1 MFTVKINITID
12 NIMKDKK
19 LENKDYFDEEF
30 QYEAVKALLEQ
41 TGLFGKMYSILEQNA
56 FKDSALRAIVAFSKD
71 YYKKNGFPPDY
82 VAIKAGLKGKA
93 GLDYTDLCSSIA
105 RLKCASTEGQDVIVE
120 NLYKFFK
127 LKAITA
133 LINKGMEMI
142 NGNEDD
148 DKIISK
154 FTKEIEKISA
164 IGKDNGLIT
173 SFNEDTITNACM
185 RGDNEVVPT
194 GIKELD
200 ECLCGGLGRG
210 EIGLFAAPTG
220 YGKTTAATI
229 FAHNAS
235 KLGYNVV
242 QIFFEDKP
250 EDIVRKHL
258 AMTMDTN
265 SNTFR
270 RMDENEAGRIAK
282 DAMTRDGSVAVSE
295 HLRIVRMADG
305 NTTVE
310 DIDNLLRSLT
320 NNGFKPDMVLIDY
333 FSSLKHSANPTKDKL
348 EAQARCMRKIV
359 DTIAYKYN
367 CAVWVMQQTN
377 RGAVSKEADNTMAS
391 WQGSYEATQP
401 ASVWLMLQRTKE
413 QKANFK
419 ADLIFH
425 KTRHSQPK
433 NDLYDIV
440 FDNARLRMD
449 CSGAMDS
456 DDELE
461 WKDDVIK
468 NNGNFIGTI

>member
-1 MFTVKINITID
+1 MI
-12 NIMKDKK
+12 KK
-19 LENKDYFDEEF
+19 TLENKDYFDEEF

-41 TGLFGKMYSILEQNA
+41 NGLFGKMYSILEQNA
-56 FKDSALRAIVAFSKD
+56 FKDNALRAIVAFSKD

-93 GLDYTDLCSSIA
+93 GLDTTDLCSSIA

-265 SNTFR
+265 SNAFR
-270 RMDENEAGRIAK
+270 RMDEDEAGRIAK

-333 FSSLKHSANPTKDKL
+333 FSSLKHSANPVKDKL

-377 RGAVSKEADNTMAS
+377 RGAVSKETDNTMGS
-391 WQGSYEATQP
+391 WQGSFEATQP

>member
-1 MFTVKINITID
+1 
-12 NIMKDKK
+12 MKDKK

-41 TGLFGKMYSILEQNA
+41 NGLFGKMYSILEQNA
-56 FKDSALRAIVAFSKD
+56 FKDNALRAIVAFSKE
-71 YYKKNGFPPDY
+71 YYNKTGFPPDY
-82 VAIKAGLKGKA
+82 VTIKVKLKEKA

-105 RLKCASTEGQDVIVE
+105 RLKCASTEGQDTIVE
-120 NLYKFFK
+120 NLYKFFT
-127 LKAITA
+127 LKAMTA
-133 LINKGMEMI
+133 LFNKGLEMI
-142 NGNEDD
+142 NGDEDK
-148 DKIISK
+148 DKILSK
-154 FTKEIEKISA
+154 LRKEIEKISA

-173 SFNEDTITNACM
+173 VFNEETIMNSCM
-185 RGDNEVVPT
+185 KGDNEVVPT

-258 AMTMDTN
+258 AMIMDTN

-270 RMDENEAGRIAK
+270 RMDEDEAGRIAN
-282 DAMTRDGSVAVSE
+282 DAMSRTGSITVSE
-295 HLRIVRMADG
+295 HLKLVRMADG

-310 DIDNLLRSLT
+310 DIDNLIKGLI
-320 NNGFKPDMVLIDY
+320 NADDFKPDMVLIDY
-333 FSSLKHSANPTKDKL
+333 FSSLKHSSDPFKNKW

-377 RGAVSKEADNTMAS
+377 RGAVAKEADNTMAS

-419 ADLIFH
+419 ADIIFQ

-449 CSGAMDS
+449 CSGAMTA
-456 DDELE
+456 DDDLE

>member
-1 MFTVKINITID
+1 
-12 NIMKDKK
+12 MKDKK

-41 TGLFGKMYSILEQNA
+41 TGLFGKMYGILEQNA
-56 FKDSALRAIVAFSKD
+56 FKDNALRAIVAFSKD

-93 GLDYTDLCSSIA
+93 GLDTTDLCSSIA
-105 RLKCASTEGQDVIVE
+105 RLKCASTEGQDVIVD

-133 LINKGMEMI
+133 LINKGLEMI

-173 SFNEDTITNACM
+173 YFNEDTITNACM

-265 SNTFR
+265 SNAFR
-270 RMDENEAGRIAK
+270 RMDEDEAGRIAK

-333 FSSLKHSANPTKDKL
+333 FSSLKHSANPVKDKL

-377 RGAVSKEADNTMAS
+377 RGAVSKETDNTMGS
-391 WQGSYEATQP
+391 WQGSFEATQP

-419 ADLIFH
+419 ADIIFH

-433 NDLYDIV
+433 NDLYNIV

>member
-1 MFTVKINITID
+1 MI
-12 NIMKDKK
+12 KK
-19 LENKDYFDEEF
+19 TLENKDYFDEEF

-41 TGLFGKMYSILEQNA
+41 TGLFGKMYGILEQNA
-56 FKDSALRAIVAFSKD
+56 FKDNALRAIVAFSKEQ
-71 YYKKNGFPPDY
+71 YKKNGVPPDY
-82 VAIKAGLKGKA
+82 VTIKAKLKGKS

-105 RLKCASTEGQDVIVE
+105 RLKCASTEGQDAIVE
-120 NLYKFFK
+120 NLYKFFT
-127 LKAITA
+127 LKAMTA
-133 LINKGMEMI
+133 LFNKGLEMI

-148 DKIISK
+148 DKILSK
-154 FTKEIEKISA
+154 LRKEIEKISA

-200 ECLCGGLGRG
+200 EHLCGGLGRG

-265 SNTFR
+265 SNDFR
-270 RMDENEAGRIAK
+270 KLGQEEAERIAK
-282 DAMTRDGSVAVSE
+282 DAMTKDGSLAVSE

-333 FSSLKHSANPTKDKL
+333 FSSLKHSSDPFKNKW
-348 EAQARCMRKIV
+348 EAQAHCMRKIV
-359 DTIAYKYN
+359 ETIAYKYN

-419 ADLIFH
+419 ADIIFQ

-433 NDLYDIV
+433 NDLLDIV

-449 CSGAMDS
+449 CSGAMTA

-461 WKDDVIK
+461 WKEENSK
-468 NNGNFIGTI
+468 PNGNFIGTI

>member
-1 MFTVKINITID
+1 MKKNKYKKKHNDMINK
-12 NIMKDKK
+12 N
-19 LENKDYFDEEF
+19 LENKDYFDDEF
-30 QYEAVKALLEQ
+30 QYKAVKALLEQ
-41 TGLFGKMYSILEQNA
+41 TGLFGKMYGILEQNA
-56 FKDSALRAIVAFSKD
+56 FKDNTLRAILAYSKD
-71 YYKKNGFPPDY
+71 YFKKNGYPPDY

-93 GLDYTDLCSSIA
+93 GLDTTELASSIA
-105 RLKCASTEGQDVIVE
+105 RLKCESTMGQDVIVE

-154 FTKEIEKISA
+154 FTKDIEKISA
-164 IGKDNGLIT
+164 IGRDNGIVT
-173 SFNEDTITNACM
+173 SFNEETVKDACM
-185 RGDNEVVPT
+185 KGDNEVVPT

-200 ECLCGGLGRG
+200 EALCGGLGRG

-235 KLGYNVV
+235 KLGYNAV

-250 EDIVRKHL
+250 EDIIRKHL

-265 SNTFR
+265 SNAFR
-270 RMDENEAGRIAK
+270 RKGEEEAQRIAK
-282 DAMTRDGSVAVSE
+282 DAMTREGSVAVSE

-320 NNGFKPDMVLIDY
+320 NNGFKPDIVLIDY
-333 FSSLKHSANPTKDKL
+333 FSSLKHSTNPTKNQI
-348 EAQARCMRKIV
+348 ESQSRCMRKIV
-359 DTIAYKYN
+359 EVIAYKYN
-367 CAVWVMQQTN
+367 SAVWVFQQTN
-377 RGAVSKEADNTMAS
+377 RGAVAKDVDSTMGS
-391 WQGSYEATQP
+391 WQGAYEATQP

-433 NDLYDIV
+433 NDLLDIV

-449 CSGAMDS
+449 CSGAMTA
-456 DDELE
+456 DDDLE
-461 WKDDVIK
+461 WKEENSNPK
-468 NNGNFIGTI
+468 GNFIGTL

>member
-1 MFTVKINITID
+1 MI
-12 NIMKDKK
+12 KK
-19 LENKDYFDEEF
+19 TLENKDYFDEEF

-41 TGLFGKMYSILEQNA
+41 TGLFGKMYGILEQNA
-56 FKDSALRAIVAFSKD
+56 FKDNALRAIVAFSKD

-82 VAIKAGLKGKA
+82 VAIKAGLKGKS

-105 RLKCASTEGQDVIVE
+105 RLKCASTEGQDIIVE

-173 SFNEDTITNACM
+173 SFNEDTVTNACM

-258 AMTMDTN
+258 AMIMDTN
-265 SNTFR
+265 SNAFR
-270 RMDENEAGRIAK
+270 RMDEDEAGRIAK

-333 FSSLKHSANPTKDKL
+333 FSSLKHSTNPNKDKW

-377 RGAVSKEADNTMAS
+377 RGAVAKETDSTMGS
-391 WQGSYEATQP
+391 WQGSFEATQP

-419 ADLIFH
+419 ADLIFQ

-433 NDLYDIV
+433 NDLLDIV

-449 CSGAMDS
+449 CSGAITA
-456 DDELE
+456 DDDLE
-461 WKDDVIK
+461 WKEESKSDDSCWEDKIK
-468 NNGNFIGTI
+468 KTYFR

>member
-1 MFTVKINITID
+1 MNITID

-41 TGLFGKMYSILEQNA
+41 TGLFGKMYGILEQNA
-56 FKDSALRAIVAFSKD
+56 FKDNALRAIVAFSKD

-93 GLDYTDLCSSIA
+93 GLDTTDLCSSIA

-265 SNTFR
+265 SNAFR
-270 RMDENEAGRIAK
+270 RMDEDEAGRIAK

-333 FSSLKHSANPTKDKL
+333 FSSLKHSANPVKDKL

-377 RGAVSKEADNTMAS
+377 RGAVSKETDNTMGS
-391 WQGSYEATQP
+391 WQGSFEATQP

-449 CSGAMDS
+449 CSGAMNS

>member
-1 MFTVKINITID
+1 MI
-12 NIMKDKK
+12 KK
-19 LENKDYFDEEF
+19 TLENKDYFDEEF

-41 TGLFGKMYSILEQNA
+41 NGLFGKMYSILEQNA
-56 FKDSALRAIVAFSKD
+56 FKDNALRAIVAFSKD

-93 GLDYTDLCSSIA
+93 GLDTTDLCSSIA
-105 RLKCASTEGQDVIVE
+105 RLKCASTEGQDVIVD

-164 IGKDNGLIT
+164 IGSDNGLIT

-265 SNTFR
+265 SNAFR
-270 RMDENEAGRIAK
+270 RMDEDEAGRIAK

-333 FSSLKHSANPTKDKL
+333 FSSLKHSASPIKDKN

-377 RGAVSKEADNTMAS
+377 RGAVAKEADNTMAS

-433 NDLYDIV
+433 NDLLDIV

-449 CSGAMDS
+449 CSGAMNS

>member
-1 MFTVKINITID
+1 MVK
-12 NIMKDKK
+12 KK
-19 LENKDYFDEEF
+19 TLENKDYFDEEF

-41 TGLFGKMYSILEQNA
+41 NGLFGKMYSILEQNA
-56 FKDSALRAIVAFSKD
+56 FKDNALRAIVAFSKE
-71 YYKKNGFPPDY
+71 YYNKTGFPPDY
-82 VAIKAGLKGKA
+82 VTIKVKLKEKA

-105 RLKCASTEGQDVIVE
+105 RLKCASTMGQDTIVE
-120 NLYKFFK
+120 NLYKFFT
-127 LKAITA
+127 LKAMTA
-133 LINKGMEMI
+133 LFNKGLEMI
-142 NGNEDD
+142 NGDEDK
-148 DKIISK
+148 DKILSK
-154 FTKEIEKISA
+154 LRKEIEKISA

-173 SFNEDTITNACM
+173 VFNEETIMNSCM
-185 RGDNEVVPT
+185 KGDNEVVPT

-235 KLGYNVV
+235 EMGYNVV

-258 AMTMDTN
+258 AMIMDTN

-282 DAMTRDGSVAVSE
+282 DAMSRTGSITVSE
-295 HLRIVRMADG
+295 HLKLVRMADG

-310 DIDNLLRSLT
+310 DIDNLIKGLI
-320 NNGFKPDMVLIDY
+320 NADDFKPDMVLIDY
-333 FSSLKHSANPTKDKL
+333 FSSLKHSSDPFKNKW
-348 EAQARCMRKIV
+348 EAQAHCMRKIIE
-359 DTIAYKYN
+359 TIAYKYN

-377 RGAVSKEADNTMAS
+377 RGAVAKEADNTMAS

-419 ADLIFH
+419 ADIIFQ

-449 CSGAMDS
+449 CSGAMNS
-456 DDELE
+456 DDDLE

>member
-1 MFTVKINITID
+1 MI
-12 NIMKDKK
+12 KK
-19 LENKDYFDEEF
+19 TLENKDYFDEEF

-41 TGLFGKMYSILEQNA
+41 NGLFGKMYGILEQNA
-56 FKDSALRAIVAFSKD
+56 FKDNALRAIVAFSKD

-93 GLDYTDLCSSIA
+93 GLDTTDLCSSIA

-154 FTKEIEKISA
+154 FTKDIEKISA

-185 RGDNEVVPT
+185 KGDNEVVPT

-265 SNTFR
+265 SNAFR
-270 RMDENEAGRIAK
+270 RMDEDEAGRIAK
-282 DAMTRDGSVAVSE
+282 EAMTRDGSVAVSE

-333 FSSLKHSANPTKDKL
+333 FSSLKHSSNPNKDKW

-377 RGAVSKEADNTMAS
+377 RGAVAKETDNTMGS
-391 WQGSYEATQP
+391 WQGSFEATQP

-419 ADLIFH
+419 ADIIFQ

-433 NDLYDIV
+433 NDLLDIV

-449 CSGAMDS
+449 CSGAMTA

-461 WKDDVIK
+461 WKEESNPDNLQGGEEFDRMY
-468 NNGNFIGTI
+468 FR

>member
-1 MFTVKINITID
+1 MTKNT
-12 NIMKDKK
+12 

-82 VAIKAGLKGKA
+82 VAIQAGLKGKA
-93 GLDYTDLCSSIA
+93 GLDTTDLCSSIA

-164 IGKDNGLIT
+164 IGKDTGIIT
-173 SFNEDTITNACM
+173 YFNEDTIINACM
-185 RGDNEVVPT
+185 KGDNEVVPT

-265 SNTFR
+265 SNAFR
-270 RMDENEAGRIAK
+270 LKGEDEAGRIAK
-282 DAMTRDGSVAVSE
+282 DAMTRDGSVAVNE

-333 FSSLKHSANPTKDKL
+333 FSSLKHSTNPNKDKW

-419 ADLIFH
+419 ADIIFQ

-433 NDLYDIV
+433 NDLLDIV

-449 CSGAMDS
+449 CSGAMTA

-461 WKDDVIK
+461 WKEESNPDNLQGGEEFDRMY
-468 NNGNFIGTI
+468 FR

>member
-1 MFTVKINITID
+1 MI
-12 NIMKDKK
+12 KK
-19 LENKDYFDEEF
+19 TLENKDYFDEEF

-41 TGLFGKMYSILEQNA
+41 TGLFGKMYGILEQNA
-56 FKDSALRAIVAFSKD
+56 FKDNALRAIVAFSKD

-93 GLDYTDLCSSIA
+93 GLDTTDLCSSIA

-265 SNTFR
+265 SNAFR
-270 RMDENEAGRIAK
+270 RMDEDEAGRIAK
-282 DAMTRDGSVAVSE
+282 DAMKRDGSVAVSE

-377 RGAVSKEADNTMAS
+377 RGAVAKETDNTMGS
-391 WQGSYEATQP
+391 WQGSFEATQP

>member
-1 MFTVKINITID
+1 
-12 NIMKDKK
+12 MKDKR

-41 TGLFGKMYSILEQNA
+41 TGLFGKMYGILEQNA
-56 FKDSALRAIVAFSKD
+56 FKDNALRAIVAFSKD

-93 GLDYTDLCSSIA
+93 GLDTTDLCSSIA

-164 IGKDNGLIT
+164 IGSDNGLIT

-265 SNTFR
+265 SNAFR
-270 RMDENEAGRIAK
+270 RMDEDEAGRIAK

-333 FSSLKHSANPTKDKL
+333 FSSLKHSASPIKDKN

-377 RGAVSKEADNTMAS
+377 RGAVAKEADNTMAS

-433 NDLYDIV
+433 NDLLDIV

-449 CSGAMDS
+449 CSGAMTA
-456 DDELE
+456 DDDLE

>member
-1 MFTVKINITID
+1 MI
-12 NIMKDKK
+12 KK
-19 LENKDYFDEEF
+19 TLENKDYFDEEF

-41 TGLFGKMYSILEQNA
+41 NGLFGKMYGILEQNA
-56 FKDSALRAIVAFSKD
+56 FKDNALRAIVAFSKD

-93 GLDYTDLCSSIA
+93 GLDTTDLCSSIA

-154 FTKEIEKISA
+154 FTKDIEKISA
-164 IGKDNGLIT
+164 IGKDNSLIT

-265 SNTFR
+265 SNAFR
-270 RMDENEAGRIAK
+270 RMDEDEAGRIAK

-377 RGAVSKEADNTMAS
+377 RGAVSKETDNTMGS
-391 WQGSYEATQP
+391 WQGSFEATQP

-433 NDLYDIV
+433 NDLLDIV

-449 CSGAMDS
+449 CSGAMTA
-456 DDELE
+456 DDDLE

-468 NNGNFIGTI
+468 NNGNFIGII

>member
-1 MFTVKINITID
+1 MI
-12 NIMKDKK
+12 KK
-19 LENKDYFDEEF
+19 TLENKDYFDEEF

-41 TGLFGKMYSILEQNA
+41 TGLFGKMYGILEQNA
-56 FKDSALRAIVAFSKD
+56 FKDNALRAIVAFSKD

-93 GLDYTDLCSSIA
+93 GLDTTDLCSSIA

-265 SNTFR
+265 SNAFR
-270 RMDENEAGRIAK
+270 RMDEDEAGRIAK

-333 FSSLKHSANPTKDKL
+333 FSSLRGAGGGGKYKL

-377 RGAVSKEADNTMAS
+377 RGAVAKETDNTMGS
-391 WQGSYEATQP
+391 WQGSFEATQP

>member
-1 MFTVKINITID
+1 MI
-12 NIMKDKK
+12 KK
-19 LENKDYFDEEF
+19 TLENKDYFDEEF

-41 TGLFGKMYSILEQNA
+41 TGLFGKMYGILEQNA
-56 FKDSALRAIVAFSKD
+56 FKDNALRAIVAFSKD

-93 GLDYTDLCSSIA
+93 GLDTTDLCSSIA
-105 RLKCASTEGQDVIVE
+105 RLKCASTMGQDVIVE

-265 SNTFR
+265 SNAFR
-270 RMDENEAGRIAK
+270 RMDEDEAGRIAK

-333 FSSLKHSANPTKDKL
+333 FSSLKHSSNPNKDKW

-377 RGAVSKEADNTMAS
+377 RGAVAKETDNTMGS
-391 WQGSYEATQP
+391 WQGSFEATQP

-419 ADLIFH
+419 ADIIFQ

-449 CSGAMDS
+449 CSGAMNS

>member
-1 MFTVKINITID
+1 
-12 NIMKDKK
+12 MKEKR

-41 TGLFGKMYSILEQNA
+41 TGLFGKMYGILEQNA
-56 FKDSALRAIVAFSKD
+56 FKDSALRAIVALSKE
-71 YYKKNGFPPDY
+71 YYNKTGFPPDY
-82 VAIKAGLKGKA
+82 VTIKAKLKGKA

-105 RLKCASTEGQDVIVE
+105 RLKCASTEGQDAIVE
-120 NLYKFFK
+120 NLYKFFT
-127 LKAITA
+127 LKAMTA
-133 LINKGMEMI
+133 LFNKGLEMI
-142 NGNEDD
+142 NGDEDK
-148 DKIISK
+148 DKILSK
-154 FTKEIEKISA
+154 LRKEIEKISA

-173 SFNEDTITNACM
+173 SLNEDTVTNACM

-258 AMTMDTN
+258 AMIMDTN

-270 RMDENEAGRIAK
+270 RMDEDEAKRIAK
-282 DAMTRDGSVAVSE
+282 DAMSRTGSITVSE
-295 HLRIVRMADG
+295 HLKLVRMADG

-310 DIDNLLRSLT
+310 DIDNLIKGLI
-320 NNGFKPDMVLIDY
+320 NADDFKPDMVLIDY
-333 FSSLKHSANPTKDKL
+333 FSSLKHSSDPFKNKW
-348 EAQARCMRKIV
+348 EAQAHCMRKIIE
-359 DTIAYKYN
+359 TIAYKYN

-419 ADLIFH
+419 ADIIFQ

-456 DDELE
+456 DDDLE

>member
-1 MFTVKINITID
+1 MI
-12 NIMKDKK
+12 KK
-19 LENKDYFDEEF
+19 TLENKDYFDEEF

-41 TGLFGKMYSILEQNA
+41 TGLFGKMYGILEQNA
-56 FKDSALRAIVAFSKD
+56 FKDNALRAIVAFSKD

-93 GLDYTDLCSSIA
+93 GLDTTDLCSSIA

-164 IGKDNGLIT
+164 IGKDTGIIT
-173 SFNEDTITNACM
+173 YFNEDTIINACM
-185 RGDNEVVPT
+185 KGDNEVVPT

-265 SNTFR
+265 SNAFR
-270 RMDENEAGRIAK
+270 LKGEDEAGRIAK
-282 DAMTRDGSVAVSE
+282 DAMTRDGSVAVNE

-377 RGAVSKEADNTMAS
+377 RGAVAKETDNTMGS
-391 WQGSYEATQP
+391 WQGSFEATQP

-433 NDLYDIV
+433 NDLYNIV

>member
-1 MFTVKINITID
+1 
-12 NIMKDKK
+12 
-19 LENKDYFDEEF
+19 
-30 QYEAVKALLEQ
+30 
-41 TGLFGKMYSILEQNA
+41 
-56 FKDSALRAIVAFSKD
+56 
-71 YYKKNGFPPDY
+71 
-82 VAIKAGLKGKA
+82 
-93 GLDYTDLCSSIA
+93 
-105 RLKCASTEGQDVIVE
+105 
-120 NLYKFFK
+120 
-127 LKAITA
+127 
-133 LINKGMEMI
+133 
-142 NGNEDD
+142 
-148 DKIISK
+148 
-154 FTKEIEKISA
+154 
-164 IGKDNGLIT
+164 
-173 SFNEDTITNACM
+173 
-185 RGDNEVVPT
+185 
-194 GIKELD
+194 
-200 ECLCGGLGRG
+200 
-210 EIGLFAAPTG
+210 
-220 YGKTTAATI
+220 
-229 FAHNAS
+229 
-235 KLGYNVV
+235 
-242 QIFFEDKP
+242 
-250 EDIVRKHL
+250 
-258 AMTMDTN
+258 
-265 SNTFR
+265 
-270 RMDENEAGRIAK
+270 
-282 DAMTRDGSVAVSE
+282 
-295 HLRIVRMADG
+295 MADG

-333 FSSLKHSANPTKDKL
+333 FSSLKHSTNPNKDKW

>member
-1 MFTVKINITID
+1 MI
-12 NIMKDKK
+12 KK
-19 LENKDYFDEEF
+19 TLENKDYFDEEF

-41 TGLFGKMYSILEQNA
+41 TGLFGKMYGILEQNA
-56 FKDSALRAIVAFSKD
+56 FKDNALRAIVAFSKEH
-71 YYKKNGFPPDY
+71 YKKNGVPPDY
-82 VAIKAGLKGKA
+82 VTIKAKLKGKS

-105 RLKCASTEGQDVIVE
+105 RLKCASTMGQDAIVE
-120 NLYKFFK
+120 NLYKFFT
-127 LKAITA
+127 LKAMTA
-133 LINKGMEMI
+133 LFNKGLEMI
-142 NGNEDD
+142 NGDEDE
-148 DKIISK
+148 DKILSK
-154 FTKEIEKISA
+154 LRKEIEKISA
-164 IGKDNGLIT
+164 IGSDNGLIT
-173 SFNEDTITNACM
+173 SLNEDTVTNACM

-258 AMTMDTN
+258 AMIMDTN
-265 SNTFR
+265 SNSFR
-270 RMDENEAGRIAK
+270 RLGQEEAERIAK

-333 FSSLKHSANPTKDKL
+333 FSSLKHSTNPNKDKW

-377 RGAVSKEADNTMAS
+377 RGAVAKETDNTMGS
-391 WQGSYEATQP
+391 WQGSFEATQP

-419 ADLIFH
+419 ADIIFQ

-433 NDLYDIV
+433 NDLLDIV

-449 CSGAMDS
+449 CSGAMTA
-456 DDELE
+456 DDDLE
-461 WKDDVIK
+461 WKKESNSDESRWEEK
-468 NNGNFIGTI
+468 SKKTYFC

>member
-1 MFTVKINITID
+1 MNIKID

-30 QYEAVKALLEQ
+30 QYEAVKALLE
-41 TGLFGKMYSILEQNA
+41 TNGLFGKMYSILEQNA
-56 FKDSALRAIVAFSKD
+56 FKDNGLRAIVAFSKE
-71 YYKKNGFPPDY
+71 YYDKTGFPPDY
-82 VAIKAGLKGKA
+82 VTIKAKLKGKA

-105 RLKCASTEGQDVIVE
+105 RLKCASTMGQDAIVE
-120 NLYKFFK
+120 NLYKFFT
-127 LKAITA
+127 LKAMTA
-133 LINKGMEMI
+133 LFNKGLEMI
-142 NGNEDD
+142 NGDENED
-148 DKIISK
+148 KILSK
-154 FTKEIEKISA
+154 LRKEIEKISA
-164 IGKDNGLIT
+164 IGSDNGLIT
-173 SFNEDTITNACM
+173 AFNEETIMNSCM
-185 RGDNEVVPT
+185 KGDNEVVPT

-235 KLGYNVV
+235 EMGYNVL

-258 AMTMDTN
+258 AMIMDTN

-270 RMDENEAGRIAK
+270 RMDEDEAKRIAK
-282 DAMTRDGSVAVSE
+282 DVMSRTGSITVSE
-295 HLRIVRMADG
+295 HLKLVRMADG

-310 DIDNLLRSLT
+310 DIDNLIKELI
-320 NNGFKPDMVLIDY
+320 NADDFKPDMVLIDY
-333 FSSLKHSANPTKDKL
+333 FSSLKHSSDPFKNKW

-419 ADLIFH
+419 ADIIFQ

-433 NDLYDIV
+433 NDLLDIV

>member
-1 MFTVKINITID
+1 M
-12 NIMKDKK
+12 
-19 LENKDYFDEEF
+19 
-30 QYEAVKALLEQ
+30 
-41 TGLFGKMYSILEQNA
+41 
-56 FKDSALRAIVAFSKD
+56 
-71 YYKKNGFPPDY
+71 
-82 VAIKAGLKGKA
+82 
-93 GLDYTDLCSSIA
+93 
-105 RLKCASTEGQDVIVE
+105 
-120 NLYKFFK
+120 
-127 LKAITA
+127 
-133 LINKGMEMI
+133 
-142 NGNEDD
+142 
-148 DKIISK
+148 
-154 FTKEIEKISA
+154 
-164 IGKDNGLIT
+164 
-173 SFNEDTITNACM
+173 
-185 RGDNEVVPT
+185 
-194 GIKELD
+194 D

-258 AMTMDTN
+258 AMIMDTN

-270 RMDENEAGRIAK
+270 RMDEDEAGRIAN
-282 DAMTRDGSVAVSE
+282 DAMSRTGSITVSE
-295 HLRIVRMADG
+295 HLKLVRMADG

-310 DIDNLLRSLT
+310 DIDNLIKGLI
-320 NNGFKPDMVLIDY
+320 NADDFKPDMVLIDY
-333 FSSLKHSANPTKDKL
+333 FSSLKHSSDPFKNKW

-377 RGAVSKEADNTMAS
+377 RGAVAKEADNTMAS

-419 ADLIFH
+419 ADIIFQ

-449 CSGAMDS
+449 CSGAMTA
-456 DDELE
+456 DDDLE

>member
-41 TGLFGKMYSILEQNA
+41 NGLFGKMYSILEQNA
-56 FKDSALRAIVAFSKD
+56 FKDNALRAIVAFSKD

-93 GLDYTDLCSSIA
+93 GLDTTDLCSSIA

-164 IGKDNGLIT
+164 IGKDTGIIT
-173 SFNEDTITNACM
+173 YFNEDTIINACM
-185 RGDNEVVPT
+185 KGDNEVVPT

-258 AMTMDTN
+258 AITMDTN

-270 RMDENEAGRIAK
+270 RMDEDEAGRIAK
-282 DAMTRDGSVAVSE
+282 DAMTRDGSVAVNE

-310 DIDNLLRSLT
+310 DIDNLSRSLS
-320 NNGFKPDMVLIDY
+320 NNGFMPDMVLIDY

>member
-1 MFTVKINITID
+1 MI
-12 NIMKDKK
+12 KK
-19 LENKDYFDEEF
+19 TLENKDYFDEEF

-41 TGLFGKMYSILEQNA
+41 TGLFGKMYGILEQNA
-56 FKDSALRAIVAFSKD
+56 FKDNALRAIVAFSKD

-93 GLDYTDLCSSIA
+93 GLDTTDLCSSIA

-270 RMDENEAGRIAK
+270 RMDEDEAGRIAK

-333 FSSLKHSANPTKDKL
+333 FSSLKHSASPIKDKN

-377 RGAVSKEADNTMAS
+377 RGAVAKEADNTMAS

-449 CSGAMDS
+449 CSGAMTA
-456 DDELE
+456 DDDLE

>member
-1 MFTVKINITID
+1 MI
-12 NIMKDKK
+12 KK
-19 LENKDYFDEEF
+19 TLENKDYFDEEF

-41 TGLFGKMYSILEQNA
+41 TGLFGKMYGILEQNA
-56 FKDSALRAIVAFSKD
+56 FKDSALRAIVAFSKE
-71 YYKKNGFPPDY
+71 YYNKTGFPPDY
-82 VAIKAGLKGKA
+82 VTIKAKLKGKA

-105 RLKCASTEGQDVIVE
+105 RLKCASTEGQDAIVE

-142 NGNEDD
+142 NGDEDD
-148 DKIISK
+148 DKILSK
-154 FTKEIEKISA
+154 LRKEIEKISA
-164 IGKDNGLIT
+164 IGSDNGLIT

-185 RGDNEVVPT
+185 KGDNEVVPT

-270 RMDENEAGRIAK
+270 RMDEDEAGRIAK
-282 DAMTRDGSVAVSE
+282 DAMSRTGSIEVSE

-310 DIDNLLRSLT
+310 DIDNLLRSFT

-333 FSSLKHSANPTKDKL
+333 FSSLKHSANPIKDKL

-377 RGAVSKEADNTMAS
+377 RGAVAKETDNTMGS
-391 WQGSYEATQP
+391 WQGSFEATQP

>member
-1 MFTVKINITID
+1 
-12 NIMKDKK
+12 MKDKK

-41 TGLFGKMYSILEQNA
+41 TGLFGKMYGILEQNA
-56 FKDSALRAIVAFSKD
+56 FKDNALRAIVSFSKEQ
-71 YYKKNGFPPDY
+71 YKKNGVPPDY
-82 VAIKAGLKGKA
+82 VTIKAKLKGKS

-105 RLKCASTEGQDVIVE
+105 RLKCASTEGQDAIVE

-164 IGKDNGLIT
+164 IGSDNGLIT

-200 ECLCGGLGRG
+200 EHLCGGLGRG

-265 SNTFR
+265 SNSFR
-270 RMDENEAGRIAK
+270 RLGQEEAERIAK
-282 DAMTRDGSVAVSE
+282 DAMAKDGSLAVSE

-333 FSSLKHSANPTKDKL
+333 FSSLKHSSDPFKNKW
-348 EAQARCMRKIV
+348 EAQAHCMRKIV
-359 DTIAYKYN
+359 ETIAYKYN

-419 ADLIFH
+419 ADIIFQ

-433 NDLYDIV
+433 NDLLDIV

-449 CSGAMDS
+449 CSGAMNS
-456 DDELE
+456 DDDLE

>member
-1 MFTVKINITID
+1 MI
-12 NIMKDKK
+12 KK
-19 LENKDYFDEEF
+19 TLENKDYFDEEF

-41 TGLFGKMYSILEQNA
+41 NGLFGKMYSILEQNA
-56 FKDSALRAIVAFSKD
+56 FKDNALRAIVAFSKD

-93 GLDYTDLCSSIA
+93 GLDTTDLCSSIA

-127 LKAITA
+127 LKSITA

-164 IGKDNGLIT
+164 IGSDNGLIT

-265 SNTFR
+265 SNAFR
-270 RMDENEAGRIAK
+270 RMDEDEAGRIAK

-333 FSSLKHSANPTKDKL
+333 FSSLKHSASPIKDKN

-377 RGAVSKEADNTMAS
+377 RGAVAKEADNTMAS

-433 NDLYDIV
+433 NDLLDIV

-449 CSGAMDS
+449 CSGAMTA
-456 DDELE
+456 DDDLE

>member
-1 MFTVKINITID
+1 MVK
-12 NIMKDKK
+12 KK
-19 LENKDYFDEEF
+19 TLENKDYFDEEF

-41 TGLFGKMYSILEQNA
+41 NGLFGKMYSILEQNA
-56 FKDSALRAIVAFSKD
+56 FKDNALRAIVAFSKE
-71 YYKKNGFPPDY
+71 YYNKTGFPPDY
-82 VAIKAGLKGKA
+82 VTIKVKLKEKA

-105 RLKCASTEGQDVIVE
+105 RLKCASTMGQDTIVE
-120 NLYKFFK
+120 NLYKFFT
-127 LKAITA
+127 LKAMTA
-133 LINKGMEMI
+133 LFNKGLEMI
-142 NGNEDD
+142 NGDEDK
-148 DKIISK
+148 DKILSK
-154 FTKEIEKISA
+154 LRKEIEKISA

-173 SFNEDTITNACM
+173 VFNEETIMNSCM
-185 RGDNEVVPT
+185 KGDNEVVPT

-265 SNTFR
+265 SNAFR

-282 DAMTRDGSVAVSE
+282 DAMSRTGSITVSE
-295 HLRIVRMADG
+295 HLKLVRMADG

-310 DIDNLLRSLT
+310 DIDNLIKGLI
-320 NNGFKPDMVLIDY
+320 NADDFKPDMVLIDY
-333 FSSLKHSANPTKDKL
+333 FSSLKHSSDPFKNKW
-348 EAQARCMRKIV
+348 EAQAHCMRKIIE
-359 DTIAYKYN
+359 TIAYKYN

-377 RGAVSKEADNTMAS
+377 RGAVAKEADNTMAS

-419 ADLIFH
+419 ADIIFQ

-449 CSGAMDS
+449 CSGAMTA

>member
-1 MFTVKINITID
+1 MI
-12 NIMKDKK
+12 KK
-19 LENKDYFDEEF
+19 TLENKDYFDEEF

-41 TGLFGKMYSILEQNA
+41 NGLFGKMYSILEQNA
-56 FKDSALRAIVAFSKD
+56 FKDNALRAIVAFSKD

-93 GLDYTDLCSSIA
+93 GLDTTDLCSSIA
-105 RLKCASTEGQDVIVE
+105 RLKCASTEGQDVIVD

-154 FTKEIEKISA
+154 FTKDIEKISA

-265 SNTFR
+265 SNAFR
-270 RMDENEAGRIAK
+270 RMDEDEAGRIAK

-333 FSSLKHSANPTKDKL
+333 FSSLKHSASPIKDKN

-377 RGAVSKEADNTMAS
+377 RGAVAKEADNTMAS

-433 NDLYDIV
+433 NDLLDIV

-449 CSGAMDS
+449 CSGAMTA
-456 DDELE
+456 DDDLE

-468 NNGNFIGTI
+468 NNGNFIGII

>member
-1 MFTVKINITID
+1 MI
-12 NIMKDKK
+12 KK
-19 LENKDYFDEEF
+19 TLENKDYFDEEF

-41 TGLFGKMYSILEQNA
+41 TGLFGKMYGILEQNA
-56 FKDSALRAIVAFSKD
+56 FKDNALRAIVAFSKD

-93 GLDYTDLCSSIA
+93 GLDTTDLCSSIA

-164 IGKDNGLIT
+164 IGSDNGLIT

-200 ECLCGGLGRG
+200 EHLCGGLGRG

-265 SNTFR
+265 TNDFR
-270 RMDENEAGRIAK
+270 KLGQEEAERIAK
-282 DAMTRDGSVAVSE
+282 DAMAKDGSLAVSE

-333 FSSLKHSANPTKDKL
+333 FSSLKHSSDPFKNKW
-348 EAQARCMRKIV
+348 EAQAHCMRKIV
-359 DTIAYKYN
+359 ETIAYKYN

-419 ADLIFH
+419 ADIIFQ

>member
-1 MFTVKINITID
+1 MI
-12 NIMKDKK
+12 KK
-19 LENKDYFDEEF
+19 TLENKDYFDEEF

-41 TGLFGKMYSILEQNA
+41 TGLFGKMYGILEQNA
-56 FKDSALRAIVAFSKD
+56 FKDNALRAIVAFSKD

-93 GLDYTDLCSSIA
+93 GLDTTDLCSSIA

-154 FTKEIEKISA
+154 FTKDIEKISA

-270 RMDENEAGRIAK
+270 RLDEDAAKRIAK

-377 RGAVSKEADNTMAS
+377 RGAVSKETDNTMGS
-391 WQGSYEATQP
+391 WQGSFEATQP

>member
-1 MFTVKINITID
+1 MI
-12 NIMKDKK
+12 KK
-19 LENKDYFDEEF
+19 TLENKDYFDEEF

-41 TGLFGKMYSILEQNA
+41 TGLFGKMYGILEQNA
-56 FKDSALRAIVAFSKD
+56 FKDNALRAIVAFSKEQ
-71 YYKKNGFPPDY
+71 YKKNGVPPDY
-82 VAIKAGLKGKA
+82 VTIKAKLKGKS

-105 RLKCASTEGQDVIVE
+105 RLKCASTEGQDAIVE
-120 NLYKFFK
+120 NLYKFFT
-127 LKAITA
+127 LKAMTA
-133 LINKGMEMI
+133 LFNKGLEMI

-148 DKIISK
+148 DKILSK
-154 FTKEIEKISA
+154 LRKEIEKISA

-265 SNTFR
+265 SNDFR
-270 RMDENEAGRIAK
+270 KLGQEEAERIAK

-333 FSSLKHSANPTKDKL
+333 FSSLKHSSNPNKDKW

-377 RGAVSKEADNTMAS
+377 RGAVAKETDNTMGS
-391 WQGSYEATQP
+391 WQGSFEATQP

-419 ADLIFH
+419 ADIIFQ

-433 NDLYDIV
+433 NDLLDIV

-449 CSGAMDS
+449 CSGAMTA

-461 WKDDVIK
+461 WKEENSK
-468 NNGNFIGTI
+468 PNGNFIGTI